1 MFQEK
6 VINCKHR
13 IAKYGHPFI
22 YEGSTILI
30 HSFSQVV
37 LEILIQAKS
46 AKRQFSVYVT
56 QSNPDDSGEV
66 MQESLKEHGIECN
79 LILDA
84 AVGFFMEKVDMV
96 LVGADGIVE
105 NGGIINK
112 IGTFP
117 IALCAKAFNK
127 PFYVAAESYK
137 FIRQYPL
144 YQSDIPQPKTV
155 QTDHYLEFSPLVDYT
170 PPSLITLLHTDLGTL
185 TTAAVSDMLIHLY
198 V

>member
-6 VINCKHR
+6 VINCKHK

-22 YEGSTILI
+22 YEGSTLLI

-46 AKRQFSVYVT
+46 TKKRFTVYVT
-56 QSNPDDSGEV
+56 QSNPDNSGEI
-66 MQESLKEHGIECN
+66 MQERLSEYDIESC

-84 AVGFFMEKVDMV
+84 AVGYFMEKVDMV

-112 IGTFP
+112 IGTYP

-137 FIRQYPL
+137 FIRQFPL
-144 YQSDIPQPKTV
+144 YQSDIPQP
-155 QTDHYLEFSPLVDYT
+155 QTQDRGESSQFYPLVDYT
-170 PPSLITLLHTDLGTL
+170 PPSYITLLHTDLGTL
-185 TTAAVSDMLIHLY
+185 TTAAVSDVLIHLY